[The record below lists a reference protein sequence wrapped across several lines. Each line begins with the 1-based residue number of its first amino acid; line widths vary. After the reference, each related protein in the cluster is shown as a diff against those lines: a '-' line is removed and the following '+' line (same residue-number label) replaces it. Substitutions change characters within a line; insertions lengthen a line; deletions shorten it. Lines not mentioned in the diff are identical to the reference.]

1 MFIHDLNLLNNTKF
15 CYNSDTNEIILWIFH
30 DKLYK
35 NGTFYVFNCKN
46 NKLSLVTIRA
56 NEYIEQEITM
66 KEIKNETNDL

>member
-1 MFIHDLNLLNNTKF
+1 MFIHDLNLLNNTRF

-56 NEYIEQEITM
+56 GEYIEQEITM
-66 KEIKNETNDL
+66 KEIKQDDI

>member
-1 MFIHDLNLLNNTKF
+1 MFIHDLNLLNNISF

-46 NKLSLVTIRA
+46 NK
-56 NEYIEQEITM
+56 
-66 KEIKNETNDL
+66 K